1 VGYLECDPSFWA
13 ERTWASQQTSIG
25 SHGEKARDLALS
37 MEAVRSGAQLLK
49 KILIHGSSSTH
60 GGTWQCLAAS
70 ALGIVIWVLVWI
82 LCVSDLIGV
91 NVGVIFDL
99 QVASIPDPHRDGFRC
114 G

>member
-1 VGYLECDPSFWA
+1 
-13 ERTWASQQTSIG
+13 
-25 SHGEKARDLALS
+25 

-70 ALGIVIWVLVWI
+70 ALGIVIWVWVWI

-99 QVASIPDPHRDGFRC
+99 QVASIPDPHRDGFGC
-114 G
+114 GFSFTPIDDLMGV